1 MRPPA
6 HTMES
11 GEAID
16 DAMIDVTVGRPD
28 TVLLGLACVCMWPRK
43 RDKHAHDLATG
54 QVARLGNLR
63 VDGDGDK
70 IWRQKI
76 CLCPST
82 RLRETLASRALPK
95 LRIYAWQYAV
105 SWTWSNSKE
114 SLNTSGPHGSTV
126 AVGLMNE

>member
-1 MRPPA
+1 
-6 HTMES
+6 MES

-43 RDKHAHDLATG
+43 WDEHARYLAAG

-70 IWRQKI
+70 DN
-76 CLCPST
+76 L
-82 RLRETLASRALPK
+82 
-95 LRIYAWQYAV
+95 
-105 SWTWSNSKE
+105 
-114 SLNTSGPHGSTV
+114 GPV
-126 AVGLMNE
+126 